1 MCSSLFGRPPSNTL
15 LNLASFLLL
24 VAKKKWKC
32 SVCGFIHEGGR
43 PHSCPQCG
51 SSAQEF
57 LEFKEKKQLTYD
69 GKKFDVLLLNSSSH
83 REHNTGHMVDLAE
96 AALKKRKVSY
106 RRFNLS
112 EFEIKHC
119 WCCYSNADAECT
131 YPCRN
136 QMDDAPALHEML
148 VQAKAVIVASPIN
161 WNNMSARLKDFLDR
175 TTCLQNLGLLK
186 KPSLTTNKTVGIFVN
201 GHEDGAVK
209 TAMDIFV
216 YFQQMGFILAPF
228 GFTYR
233 THGAQY
239 PAETDNSFFRKDKKL
254 EKEIDGV
261 VNNVVNL
268 MKQELEK
275 KLKGKIVSVCE

>member
-1 MCSSLFGRPPSNTL
+1 
-15 LNLASFLLL
+15 
-24 VAKKKWKC
+24 
-32 SVCGFIHEGGR
+32 
-43 PHSCPQCG
+43 
-51 SSAQEF
+51 
-57 LEFKEKKQLTYD
+57 
-69 GKKFDVLLLNSSSH
+69 
-83 REHNTGHMVDLAE
+83 
-96 AALKKRKVSY
+96 
-106 RRFNLS
+106 
-112 EFEIKHC
+112 
-119 WCCYSNADAECT
+119 
-131 YPCRN
+131 
-136 QMDDAPALHEML
+136 MDDAPALHEML

-239 PAETDNSFFRKDKKL
+239 PAETDNSFFQKDQKL
-254 EKEIDGV
+254 EKEIEGV
-261 VNNVVNL
+261 VNNIVNLMKQKLKKEIEGVVKNVVNL
-268 MKQELEK
+268 MNQKLEK

>member
-1 MCSSLFGRPPSNTL
+1 MAEKR
-15 LNLASFLLL
+15 
-24 VAKKKWKC
+24 WKC
-32 SVCGFIHEGGR
+32 AVCGFIHEGER
-43 PHSCPQCG
+43 PQACPKCG
-51 SSAQEF
+51 SSAREF
-57 LEFKEKKQLTYD
+57 LEFKEKKQLAYD
-69 GKKFDVLLLNSSSH
+69 GKKFDVLLINGSSH
-83 REHNTGHMVDLAE
+83 RSHNTGRMADLAE
-96 AALKKRKVSY
+96 AALKKRKASY

-112 EFEIKHC
+112 ELEIQHC

-136 QMDDAPALHEML
+136 QMDDAPALHKML
-148 VQAKAVIVASPIN
+148 IQTKAVIIASPIN
-161 WNNMSARLKDFLDR
+161 WNNMSTRLKDLLDR

-186 KPSLTTNKTVGIFVN
+186 KPSLTVNKIAGILVN

-239 PAETDNSFFRKDKKL
+239 KSETDNSFFQKNPKL
-254 EKEIDGV
+254 EKEIEGV

-268 MKQELEK
+268 MNQELEK
-275 KLKGKIVSVCE
+275 KLKGKIVAVCE